1 MVVAVEARGHPLPMD
16 STSHPANLTHPPSRV
31 VVSLISRCI
40 LHMLS
45 AILLSTDLTP
55 NTDPRERGSWTEGNL
70 DPRLTG
76 GSEKS

>member
-55 NTDPRERGSWTEGNL
+55 NLRTLCLVRASLGQKAT
-70 DPRLTG
+70 
-76 GSEKS
+76 